1 VDANDNKTAELAALI
16 AAIRER
22 VRARNPQGAAGDLTL
37 PDLMPVVHARDAAG
51 AKVAAI
57 GMVNPRPG
65 GPLNAAVQ
73 AVKRIIARWLGWF
86 VREQADYNRGLLRC
100 IDALIEAHNETNRC
114 LAELSARVSSQSY
127 GANADLVAHW
137 EAWHTGWE
145 QRLAAN
151 ETRFL
156 RSVAELQSAFQH
168 RAMLME
174 SNFRDSATAFQEV
187 STTLREISAAAQ
199 RESHASLDRALERLR
214 SDFEAAV
221 ARQHSNFEAA
231 LRTAA
236 NEIQQKLSGDIESL
250 RAQYQTMVH
259 HDLRLIRQRANASEP
274 QAISAASTPG
284 QIEIDWVLFA
294 HKFRGTEQRVRDSY
308 ARHTVHFKGCH
319 DVADLGC
326 GRGEFLEVARDAS
339 IGARGVDANHA
350 MAEICRAK
358 GLTVEETDIVTYL
371 RALPDAALDGVFC
384 GHVIEH
390 LPAALLPEL
399 IRLCFAK
406 MRPGAAI
413 VLETPNPECLAI
425 FATHFYL
432 DPTHVRPVPPAQLA
446 FYLEEAGFGGLE
458 TVRLNPAVDSMP
470 TLAKLPS
477 EFRNEF
483 FGELDYSISARKP
496 R

>member
-1 VDANDNKTAELAALI
+1 
-16 AAIRER
+16 
-22 VRARNPQGAAGDLTL
+22 
-37 PDLMPVVHARDAAG
+37 
-51 AKVAAI
+51 
-57 GMVNPRPG
+57 
-65 GPLNAAVQ
+65 
-73 AVKRIIARWLGWF
+73 
-86 VREQADYNRGLLRC
+86 
-100 IDALIEAHNETNRC
+100 
-114 LAELSARVSSQSY
+114 
-127 GANADLVAHW
+127 LVAHW